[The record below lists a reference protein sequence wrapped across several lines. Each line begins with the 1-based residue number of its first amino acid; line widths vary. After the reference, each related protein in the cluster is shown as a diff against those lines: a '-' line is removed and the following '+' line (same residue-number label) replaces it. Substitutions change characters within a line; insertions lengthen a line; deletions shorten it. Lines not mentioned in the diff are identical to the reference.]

1 MTLYRLN
8 FALVCASAPRGNIA
22 TLAAAAV
29 VSRKRLRVMLVGC
42 MWISGNDQTTN
53 WGHGGQGIFSLENP
67 AGGKVFFK
75 KPERRSECAPHLAE
89 ARGTRA
95 VTSLAR
101 IHPPYGLVWWSERI
115 VVCLSADARSARDRF
130 SRRL

>member
-29 VSRKRLRVMLVGC
+29 VSRKRLRVILVGC
-42 MWISGNDQTTN
+42 MWISGNRVERPDYEFGDSEDKAFFL
-53 WGHGGQGIFSLENP
+53 WRIRLAAKSFS
-67 AGGKVFFK
+67 K

-115 VVCLSADARSARDRF
+115 VVSF
-130 SRRL
+130 SRRAIGS